1 MHSRVRA
8 ELSNLCLESLRK
20 TSFGPG
26 ARAGSCVAL
35 PQELAL
41 ATQHLACTREM
52 SADQT
57 SSPAGPQRPQY
68 LSLL

>member
-8 ELSNLCLESLRK
+8 ELSNLRLESLRK

-35 PQELAL
+35 P
-41 ATQHLACTREM
+41 QHLACTREM